1 MTSTFTIN
9 VNLKHSI
16 ISLPITSHGNEPQPY
31 HTLDCCSGQQPFG
44 AFIHWTLET
53 PYKAS
58 CVVTPGCCVTS
69 AAGEEWHSPTSAAG
83 EEWHSPTS
91 AAGEEWHSPTSAA
104 GEEWHS
110 PTSAAGE
117 EWHSPTS
124 AAGEEWHS
132 LTRPYCTVASHTS
145 AWSNLMLR

>member
-1 MTSTFTIN
+1 MKRWKETAVQMKNSLEYAYGWNMVPGVQNVKISPTEGVTRWYMTSTFTIN

-83 EEWHSPTS
+83 EEWHS
-91 AAGEEWHSPTSAA
+91 
-104 GEEWHS
+104 
-110 PTSAAGE
+110 
-117 EWHSPTS
+117 
-124 AAGEEWHS
+124 

-145 AWSNLMLR
+145 AWSNLMQR